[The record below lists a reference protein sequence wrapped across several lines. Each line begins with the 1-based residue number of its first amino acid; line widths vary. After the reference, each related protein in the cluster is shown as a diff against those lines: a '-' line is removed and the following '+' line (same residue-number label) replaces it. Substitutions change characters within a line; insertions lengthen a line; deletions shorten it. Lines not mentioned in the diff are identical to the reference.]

1 MLSFI
6 KSHRFRMRESQNFR
20 VPDAWTFLML
30 NFGITIAQYDETE
43 SENFKGYQSFFMR
56 PPLLHPWDIIKSTKY
71 GQCFLLPAL
80 GPLHM
85 VFASWFNLE
94 FCRPPHP
101 RRRPRGTLV
110 VICTWSGSSLSREG
124 AGDWGEAWEA
134 AVGEG
139 EGRGSLR
146 PSLRTRSPGS

>member
-80 GPLHM
+80 GPLH
-85 VFASWFNLE
+85 VLFTSWFNLE
-94 FCRPPHP
+94 FCSPHP
-101 RRRPRGTLV
+101 PPRGTLV
-110 VICTWSGSSLSREG
+110 VICTLSGSDLSREG
-124 AGDWGEAWEA
+124 AGEGGEAREA
-134 AVGEG
+134 AVGAG
-139 EGRGSLR
+139 KGRGSLR